1 MTNVAQYV
9 GLDVHKDSISIAV
22 AREGRDPAEHLARI
36 PNDPTRLL
44 KKLDRLGRRTNL
56 HVCYEAGPTGYGLM
70 RQLEKAGVSCVVVAP
85 SLIPKKSGDRVKT
98 DKRDAAKLAHY
109 LRSGDLTSVRVP
121 DESTEALRDLVRA
134 RDDAKRVERAA
145 RHRLS
150 KFLLRH
156 DRKYSRPTA
165 WTGIHHEWIRKQTFE
180 HEAQN
185 RVLREYLHSVDDAT
199 SQVGRLTKD
208 IEELV
213 HEHDELGPLVK
224 SLQALKGFKLVAS
237 AGVAVEIGDLHRFH
251 NPRQL
256 MAYLGLVPS
265 EHSTGEGKRRGGIT
279 KTGNQHVRRLLVE
292 AAWSYRYS
300 PKKSYDLKKRWEGLP
315 PEITRIAWKAQHRL
329 HNRYRR
335 LLGRGKSKQVV
346 ITALA
351 RELAGFVWAIGK
363 QQQEV
368 AA

>member
-1 MTNVAQYV
+1 MKKLTQYV

-22 AREGRDPAEHLARI
+22 AVEGRDPAQQLSRI

-44 KKLDRLGRRTNL
+44 KQLDRLGPRGQL
-56 HVCYEAGPTGYGLM
+56 QVCYEAGPTGYGLS
-70 RQLEKAGVSCVVVAP
+70 RELKKAGISCVVVAP
-85 SLIPKKSGDRVKT
+85 SLIPRKPGDRVKT
-98 DKRDAAKLAHY
+98 DKRDAAKLAHF
-109 LRSGDLTSVRVP
+109 LRSGDLTNVRIP

-134 RDDAKRVERAA
+134 RDDAKLVERAA

-150 KFLLRH
+150 KFLLRQ
-156 DRKYSRPTA
+156 DRKYPGRTA
-165 WTGIHHEWIRKQTFE
+165 WTGMHLTWIRSQSFE
-180 HEAQN
+180 HEAQK
-185 RVLREYLHSVDDAT
+185 RVLREYLHSVEDAT
-199 SQVGRLTKD
+199 SQVARLTKD

-213 HEHDELGPLVK
+213 HEEDLGPLVTC
-224 SLQALKGFKLVAS
+224 LQALKGFQLVTS
-237 AGVAVEIGDLHRFH
+237 AGVAVEIGDLHRFA

-265 EHSTGEGKRRGGIT
+265 EHSTGDGKRRGGIT
-279 KTGNQHVRRLLVE
+279 KTGNKHVRRLLVE
-292 AAWSYRYS
+292 AAWSYRHP
-300 PKKSYDLKKRWEGLP
+300 PKKSYAITKRWEGVA
-315 PEITRIAWKAQHRL
+315 PEVTSIAWKAQNRL
-329 HNRYRR
+329 HRRYRR

-363 QQQEV
+363 QINKT

>member
-121 DESTEALRDLVRA
+121 DESTEALRDLFRA

-165 WTGIHHEWIRKQTFE
+165 WTGIHLEWIRKQTFE

-199 SQVGRLTKD
+199 SQVARLTQD

-224 SLQALKGFKLVAS
+224 SLQALKGFKLGAS
-237 AGVAVEIGDLHRFH
+237 AGVAVEIGDLNAGYCQR
-251 NPRQL
+251 
-256 MAYLGLVPS
+256 
-265 EHSTGEGKRRGGIT
+265 KRSVSIGSSSSDVTTLSASSVNSSATTTSRGHT
-279 KTGNQHVRRLLVE
+279 R
-292 AAWSYRYS
+292 AWA
-300 PKKSYDLKKRWEGLP
+300 
-315 PEITRIAWKAQHRL
+315 T
-329 HNRYRR
+329 N
-335 LLGRGKSKQVV
+335 
-346 ITALA
+346 
-351 RELAGFVWAIGK
+351 
-363 QQQEV
+363 
-368 AA
+368 

>member
-1 MTNVAQYV
+1 MKKLSQYV

-22 AREGRDPAEHLARI
+22 ADEGRDPARELARI

-44 KKLDRLGRRTNL
+44 KKLDRLGGREQLR
-56 HVCYEAGPTGYGLM
+56 VCYEAGPTGYGLV
-70 RQLEKAGVSCVVVAP
+70 RELEKAGISCIVVAP
-85 SLIPKKSGDRVKT
+85 SLIPSKSGDRVKT
-98 DKRDAAKLAHY
+98 DKRDALKLAHY

-134 RDDAKRVERAA
+134 RDDAKIVERAA

-156 DRKYSRPTA
+156 DRRYPGRTA
-165 WTGIHHEWIRKQTFE
+165 WTGIHLDWIRKQTFE

-185 RVLREYLHSVDDAT
+185 RVLREYLQSVEDAG
-199 SQVGRLTKD
+199 SQAERLTKD
-208 IEELV
+208 IGELV
-213 HEHDELGPLVK
+213 HEHELSSLV
-224 SLQALKGFKLVAS
+224 SGLQALKGFQLITS
-237 AGVAVEIGDLHRFH
+237 AGVAVEIGDFRRFH

-279 KTGNQHVRRLLVE
+279 KTGNKHVRRLLVE
-292 AAWSYRYS
+292 AAWSYRHS
-300 PKKSYDLKKRWEGLP
+300 PKASHAMKKRWEGLP
-315 PEITRIAWKAQHRL
+315 PEVKSIAWKAQHRL
-329 HNRYRR
+329 HKRYRR
-335 LLGRGKSKQVV
+335 LLGRGKSKQNV

-351 RELAGFVWAIGK
+351 RELAGFVWAIGR
-363 QQQEV
+363 QLDHT